1 MSDNVKVAVRVRPFN
16 NREKEKNSVCII
28 SMHEKTT
35 TIRNPESN
43 EEKSFAFDYSYWSH
57 NPSDPNFATQAI
69 VFNDLGIGV
78 LENAWKGYNVSLF
91 AYGQTGSGKSYS
103 MVGYGVDKGIIPC
116 ACQELFRRISEN
128 PDSTV
133 TFKGPYVD
141 GLALLPVK
149 DLAYIEQLMDEGTRA
164 RTVASTQM
172 NATSSRAHTIFTIIL
187 TQTTTNMTTMKVM
200 DKVSK
205 INLVDLAG
213 SERAASTGA
222 TGDRLKEG
230 AAINKSLSA
239 LGNVI
244 SALAD
249 ASEKKGKQVFVPYRD
264 SILTW
269 LLKESLGGNSRTIMI
284 AALSPADINYE
295 ETLSTL
301 RPNQKLI
308 RELQEEVERLR
319 KLAEKSTP
327 SEVELESLTAAAR
340 KEAEEAAR
348 EKSKLEEELA
358 ESKKLLEELNKSWD
372 EKIKDAE
379 AMESDRK
386 RIMEEMGIA
395 VSEDELS
402 MPQLVNI
409 NEDPMKS
416 GAVIY
421 ALRGGTTT
429 VGRPDADVPQTI
441 KFVGLNMSKEHCRII
456 NDGGAVSIVKVGN
469 SRTWI
474 NGIML
479 DSDSPQLLKQNDRI
493 RFGNNHL
500 FRFNNPL
507 EAAEHER
514 LRQQAISRGETPPEA
529 PVIDWEFAQHELA
542 IAAGHSDVLVESE
555 QELKM
560 AEEMKKKIEEA
571 ETRLQQEREEVQKKL
586 EEQQLIIQ
594 KKDEEMKSLVGKE
607 KEEAQKKFEAEE
619 RALLERQKQL
629 EEQLRHREEEAE
641 QLRAQ
646 QSKKRR
652 ENELLHDR
660 IVSMLPLIHEANMIS
675 EELDKGC
682 KFELKIVQR
691 NVMETRQRMRR
702 NSIGSLQNENTI
714 AVRVVDTL
722 TEKNRLWS
730 REKFMDRIY
739 SMRDYYHREIH
750 LLDSEEEDSKK
761 EDPFR
766 DVDDDVVLGHAHVY
780 LESLYWL
787 IPIELTTP
795 IIDYKGKSEGE
806 ISVKIE
812 VLNEQGKTFEV
823 EDGVPAENIRDIW
836 MSNAVLQVEILS
848 ARGLPDHLHNYLV
861 VYIDFNEQEHYTE
874 RCNER
879 TSQPIFNHK
888 RRFPVVLNEEFEQTL
903 LAEAIS
909 FQIQGV
915 ESFNPNHATR
925 KGNFRASHAE
935 IAEMNQKNEKK
946 QRELEEKEARLKELE
961 ENLLRPITSASASSE
976 IKKEGWSSDILIIE
990 EEDDDDLNMR
1000 QYEAGTASNTKPET
1014 AEKLAEAEKF
1024 RQELEAARLEKQRI
1038 EEERKIEAKRLQDEA
1053 NKLKQ
1058 EKERLERELKTMK
1071 DGSSSQN
1078 IKEDIEKEIQ
1088 NRLQLERQKLQKQME
1103 EEAKKLQEERDR
1115 LLNEKT
1121 LQQEPKTAPARS
1133 DDEIN
1138 KILEEKARMEEELR
1152 KVREEQKDASE
1163 KMKQLESG
1171 NKKSKACNIS

>member
-1 MSDNVKVAVRVRPFN
+1 M
-16 NREKEKNSVCII
+16 
-28 SMHEKTT
+28 
-35 TIRNPESN
+35 
-43 EEKSFAFDYSYWSH
+43 
-57 NPSDPNFATQAI
+57 Q
-69 VFNDLGIGV
+69 
-78 LENAWKGYNVSLF
+78 
-91 AYGQTGSGKSYS
+91 
-103 MVGYGVDKGIIPC
+103 
-116 ACQELFRRISEN
+116 
-128 PDSTV
+128 
-133 TFKGPYVD
+133 
-141 GLALLPVK
+141 
-149 DLAYIEQLMDEGTRA
+149 
-164 RTVASTQM
+164 
-172 NATSSRAHTIFTIIL
+172 
-187 TQTTTNMTTMKVM
+187 
-200 DKVSK
+200 
-205 INLVDLAG
+205 
-213 SERAASTGA
+213 
-222 TGDRLKEG
+222 
-230 AAINKSLSA
+230 
-239 LGNVI
+239 
-244 SALAD
+244 
-249 ASEKKGKQVFVPYRD
+249 
-264 SILTW
+264 
-269 LLKESLGGNSRTIMI
+269 
-284 AALSPADINYE
+284 

-301 RPNQKLI
+301 RYADRAKQIKNTAIVNEDPNQKLI

-319 KLAEKSTP
+319 KLAEKSAP

-372 EKIKDAE
+372 QKIKDAE

-456 NDGGAVSIVKVGN
+456 NEGGAVSIVKVAN

-479 DSDSPQLLKQNDRI
+479 ESDSPQLLKQNDRI

-514 LRQQAISRGETPPEA
+514 LRQQALSRGETPPEA

-714 AVRVVDTL
+714 AVRVVDTF

-780 LESLYWL
+780 LERSSCFHSPSLSQLAASFLPFVDVSLFFFAAQCQRAL
-787 IPIELTTP
+787 IL
-795 IIDYKGKSEGE
+795 YFAFFCF
-806 ISVKIE
+806 
-812 VLNEQGKTFEV
+812 TF
-823 EDGVPAENIRDIW
+823 
-836 MSNAVLQVEILS
+836 VLQMFSLHAIHEFLS
-848 ARGLPDHLHNYLV
+848 PCPTFL
-861 VYIDFNEQEHYTE
+861 
-874 RCNER
+874 
-879 TSQPIFNHK
+879 S
-888 RRFPVVLNEEFEQTL
+888 
-903 LAEAIS
+903 
-909 FQIQGV
+909 
-915 ESFNPNHATR
+915 
-925 KGNFRASHAE
+925 
-935 IAEMNQKNEKK
+935 
-946 QRELEEKEARLKELE
+946 LKCSLSVF
-961 ENLLRPITSASASSE
+961 T
-976 IKKEGWSSDILIIE
+976 G
-990 EEDDDDLNMR
+990 
-1000 QYEAGTASNTKPET
+1000 
-1014 AEKLAEAEKF
+1014 
-1024 RQELEAARLEKQRI
+1024 
-1038 EEERKIEAKRLQDEA
+1038 
-1053 NKLKQ
+1053 
-1058 EKERLERELKTMK
+1058 
-1071 DGSSSQN
+1071 
-1078 IKEDIEKEIQ
+1078 
-1088 NRLQLERQKLQKQME
+1088 
-1103 EEAKKLQEERDR
+1103 
-1115 LLNEKT
+1115 
-1121 LQQEPKTAPARS
+1121 
-1133 DDEIN
+1133 
-1138 KILEEKARMEEELR
+1138 
-1152 KVREEQKDASE
+1152 
-1163 KMKQLESG
+1163 
-1171 NKKSKACNIS
+1171 